1 MKENEQRV
9 LSTAAGFGAVEEVEA
24 VGEHVTFALPREL
37 RACRLVQ
44 ARRKVNSSAA
54 RLRRLRTGPMTAR
67 SAGRAIVTSP
77 TLAECQAPH
86 S

>member
-1 MKENEQRV
+1 
-9 LSTAAGFGAVEEVEA
+9 
-24 VGEHVTFALPREL
+24 VTFALPREL

-67 SAGRAIVTSP
+67 SAGRAIAVEVRHQP
-77 TLAECQAPH
+77 AGALA
-86 S
+86 